1 MSIAIELEP
10 AVDKKLEALAA
21 KTGRAKAD
29 YLREAI
35 ARGLEDIE
43 DIYMADAAYERI
55 RQGSERTYTSA
66 EVRRELGLDD

>member
-10 AVDKKLEALAA
+10 AVEQKLNAMSA

-43 DIYMADAAYERI
+43 DIYLADAAYERVA
-55 RQGSERTYTSA
+55 RGDERTYTSL
-66 EVRRELGLDD
+66 EVRRELGLED

>member
-10 AVDKKLEALAA
+10 AVEQKLNAMSA

-43 DIYMADAAYERI
+43 DIYLADAAYERVV
-55 RQGSERTYTSA
+55 RGDERTHTSL
-66 EVRRELGLDD
+66 EVRRELGLED

>member
-10 AVDKKLEALAA
+10 AIEQKLDALAA

-43 DIYMADAAYERI
+43 DIELADAAYERV
-55 RQGSERTYTSA
+55 RQGAERTYTSA
-66 EVRRELGLDD
+66 DVRRELGLDD